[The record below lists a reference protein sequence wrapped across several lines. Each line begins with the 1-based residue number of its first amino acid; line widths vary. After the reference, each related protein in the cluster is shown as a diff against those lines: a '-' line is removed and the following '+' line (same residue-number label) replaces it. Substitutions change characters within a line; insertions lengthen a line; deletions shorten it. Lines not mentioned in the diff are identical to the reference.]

1 MKVRGQGEDNEGWE
15 VEEKARELFLKKR
28 KEFRKEAW
36 NDGMWKKLC
45 KKKEKENVNI
55 HDSPVGRKT
64 ERENKGRKKKQ

>member
-1 MKVRGQGEDNEGWE
+1 
-15 VEEKARELFLKKR
+15 
-28 KEFRKEAW
+28 
-36 NDGMWKKLC
+36 MWKKLC